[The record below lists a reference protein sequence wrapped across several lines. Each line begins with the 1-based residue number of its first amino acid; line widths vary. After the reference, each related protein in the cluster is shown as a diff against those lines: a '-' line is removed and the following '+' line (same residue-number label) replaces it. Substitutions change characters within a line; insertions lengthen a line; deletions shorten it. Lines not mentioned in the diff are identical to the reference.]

1 MEPGEARCSVVTLVL
16 AAAGVPVRVEML
28 AGVLHHVL
36 DGVLPPVADP
46 AEELQTLGQ
55 PPPLHPGPVAR

>member
-1 MEPGEARCSVVTLVL
+1 MTLVL